1 MIQCSGLQPCTACSS
16 RSTQCTYADIP
27 RGRIRIHARQQN
39 HGRNLQSTQAHGH
52 LHPLASPQ
60 LPLLQ
65 NQDSN
70 LPPRTPQFRNERHIP
85 TEGQVTSSKILAPM
99 NEASAATG
107 DAMESTSVGIS
118 EGQSLREQLRMLQD
132 GKGRLRG

>member
-27 RGRIRIHARQQN
+27 RDRARNHAREQRY
-39 HGRNLQSTQAHGH
+39 GRNIQSTQAHGH
-52 LHPLASPQ
+52 LHPLTSPQ
-60 LPLLQ
+60 LPLPQ
-65 NQDSN
+65 IRGSN
-70 LPPRTPQFRNERHIP
+70 IPPRTPPFRNERYIR
-85 TEGQVTSSKILAPM
+85 TDSQVTSSKMLPPM

-107 DAMESTSVGIS
+107 DVMEDTSVGNS
-118 EGQSLREQLRMLQD
+118 QGQRLGEQLRMLQD

>member
-27 RGRIRIHARQQN
+27 RDRARN
-39 HGRNLQSTQAHGH
+39 HVREQRYGRNIQSTQAHGH

-60 LPLLQ
+60 LPLPQ
-65 NQDSN
+65 IRVSN
-70 LPPRTPQFRNERHIP
+70 LPPRTPPFPNERY
-85 TEGQVTSSKILAPM
+85 TRTNSQVTSSKMLPGM

-107 DAMESTSVGIS
+107 DAMGSTSVGNS
-118 EGQSLREQLRMLQD
+118 EGQRLGEQLRMLQD
-132 GKGRLRG
+132 GKGRLRE